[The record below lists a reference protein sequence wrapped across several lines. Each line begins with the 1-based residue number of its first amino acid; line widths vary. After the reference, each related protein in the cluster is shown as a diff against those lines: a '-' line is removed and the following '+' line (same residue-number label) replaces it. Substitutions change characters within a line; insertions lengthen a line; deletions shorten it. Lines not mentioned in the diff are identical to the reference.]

1 MQYKIIQALLLAVF
15 FMLAICMAADAE
27 IYKYQDANG
36 NWVFTDSPPQ
46 EVKGIEK
53 MDNMIAGA
61 DGLTDIAAKLHAAFP
76 PGNEIVRASLAAVSI
91 SSPIGTGSGFFIS
104 ANGHIITNRHVLMGD
119 ERQQEAVAERFE
131 TVDSHI
137 TQADQQVEM
146 EENRLASARED
157 LDQMKRYLEG
167 LPRGS
172 ARRNELESRYQR
184 DLDYVR
190 AWEDRHQ
197 RAKEQYLQHK
207 DKYAS
212 EKSEYRSKIAT
223 AGISRSFKITL
234 KDGTELDAFLV
245 RTSTS
250 HDLALL
256 KVSGCQTPYLR
267 PAASGGLSQG
277 IDVYAIGNPMN
288 LKDSMSKGIISG
300 FRDGFLQTDARI
312 YPGNSGGPL
321 VAADGRVVGVNT
333 MKELTRGFEGL
344 GFAIP
349 IQAVLS
355 EFGDEL

>member
-1 MQYKIIQALLLAVF
+1 MHCKTIRTLLAAVF
-15 FMLAICMAADAE
+15 CLSAAWAADAE
-27 IYKYQDANG
+27 IYKYQDASG

-53 MDNMIAGA
+53 MDGMIAGA
-61 DGLTDIAAKLHAAFP
+61 AGLTDLSAKLQAAFSP
-76 PGNEIVRASLAAVSI
+76 ENEIVRASLAAVSI
-91 SSPIGTGSGFFIS
+91 SSPIGEGSGFFIS

-131 TVDSHI
+131 AVDSQI
-137 TQADQQVEM
+137 DQADQHVEM
-146 EENRLASARED
+146 EENRLESARAD
-157 LDQMKRYLEG
+157 LNKMKRYLEG
-167 LPRGS
+167 LPSGS
-172 ARRNELESRYQR
+172 ARRNELEGRYQR
-184 DLDYVR
+184 DLDYIR
-190 AWEDRHQ
+190 TWEDRHE
-197 RAKEQYLQHK
+197 RAKEQYLKHK
-207 DKYAS
+207 ERYVS
-212 EKSEYRSKIAT
+212 EKSEYHSRITT

-245 RTSTS
+245 RTSTN

-256 KVSGCQTPYLR
+256 KVSGCLTPYLE
-267 PAASGGLSQG
+267 PATSGGLSQG
-277 IDVYAIGNPMN
+277 REVYAIGNPMN
-288 LKDSMSKGIISG
+288 LRDSMSKGIISG